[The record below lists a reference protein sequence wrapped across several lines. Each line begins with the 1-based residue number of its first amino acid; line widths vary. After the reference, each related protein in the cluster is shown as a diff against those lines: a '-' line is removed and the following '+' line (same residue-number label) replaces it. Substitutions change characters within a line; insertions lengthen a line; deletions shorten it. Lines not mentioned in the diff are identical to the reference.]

1 MQENDTRKR
10 QEAKIG
16 NPKIRILRL
25 VEIINTDVNGDSNVS
40 ELTALFCMCVSLL
53 YNAPNPQADS
63 DNIDSMS
70 LYLFLCWGLIQ
81 QKSRQRQKGETIQ
94 GWSKR

>member
-25 VEIINTDVNGDSNVS
+25 VEIINADVNGDSNVS
-40 ELTALFCMCVSLL
+40 ELTTLMFCMCVSL
-53 YNAPNPQADS
+53 
-63 DNIDSMS
+63 I
-70 LYLFLCWGLIQ
+70 
-81 QKSRQRQKGETIQ
+81 
-94 GWSKR
+94 

>member
-25 VEIINTDVNGDSNVS
+25 AEIINTDVNGDSNVS
-40 ELTALFCMCVSLL
+40 ELTTWMYCVCVPLL
-53 YNAPNPQADS
+53 YNSPNPQADS

-70 LYLFLCWGLIQ
+70 LYLLLCWGLIQ
-81 QKSRQRQKGETIQ
+81 QKNRERQKGEARK
-94 GWSKR
+94 WVKE